1 LFESTGNVGT
11 AAPTEDQT
19 SEQRQLQA
27 FKEELSAVLAVL
39 SPQNPRVKVLE
50 AQIAALEATLA
61 AQLSAGL
68 QTTDAGQPLSPYEA
82 QLADLD
88 GQLAF
93 VGAQKDQVLATM
105 EALRLSIEATPG
117 NAITL
122 DTLQRDYDNLR
133 TQYDLAV
140 ANRARAET
148 GDTIEALA
156 KGQRI
161 TVVEQAVAPRAPE
174 SPNRLL
180 LAGGGMGAGSALG
193 LALVALLEVLN
204 TAVRRPADLVNR
216 LGITPFGTVPLIRTR
231 WEILRRH
238 AIITATLVAV
248 LVAVPV
254 TLWLIHLYITPLDLL
269 LARFTGSS
277 GL

>member
-1 LFESTGNVGT
+1 MATL
-11 AAPTEDQT
+11 
-19 SEQRQLQA
+19 
-27 FKEELSAVLAVL
+27 LAVL

-50 AQIAALEATLA
+50 AQITALEATVS
-61 AQLSAGL
+61 AQQSGGL
-68 QTTDAGQPLSPYEA
+68 QTSDTGQPLTAYEI

-88 GQLAF
+88 GQLDF
-93 VGAQKDQVLATM
+93 VDALKAQILTTM

-174 SPNRLL
+174 SPNRVL
-180 LAGGGMGAGSALG
+180 LAGGGLGAGIVLG
-193 LALVALLEVLN
+193 LGLVVLLEVLN
-204 TAVRRPADLVNR
+204 NAVRRPADLVNR
-216 LGITPFGTVPLIRTR
+216 LGITPFGTIPLIRTR
-231 WEILRRH
+231 WEVLRRH
-238 AIITATLVAV
+238 AIITAAFVAV
-248 LVAVPV
+248 IVALPLM
-254 TLWLIHLYITPLDLL
+254 LWLVHVYVTPLDLL
-269 LARFTGSS
+269 LARFTGAG